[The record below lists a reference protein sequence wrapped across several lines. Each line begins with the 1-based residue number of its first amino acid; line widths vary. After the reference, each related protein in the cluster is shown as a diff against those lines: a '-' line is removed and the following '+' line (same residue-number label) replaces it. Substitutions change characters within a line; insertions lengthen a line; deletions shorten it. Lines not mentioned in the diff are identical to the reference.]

1 MELLDEE
8 EAAQLAQVV
17 ILEVYNLLAAWIKQD
32 DGRDQRLRVARVI
45 YADLVTRI
53 DSIIVDALSPDKPS
67 EDGQFILYRLY
78 DEAGRLL
85 YVGITG
91 RGPQR
96 LVEHYRDKEWFS
108 LVTHVEFERYFTR
121 EEVLRREKQQIQM
134 FGPVFNVQHNPD
146 SGFSSERML
155 TEA

>member
-1 MELLDEE
+1 MNHPSARKLLVGFFLRHERSILSRLGSMMPMGKVFGDAERWRKELCADLLKMELLDEE

-96 LVEHYRDKEWFS
+96 LVEHYRDK
-108 LVTHVEFERYFTR
+108 
-121 EEVLRREKQQIQM
+121 
-134 FGPVFNVQHNPD
+134 
-146 SGFSSERML
+146 
-155 TEA
+155 